1 MKGTVVATWLR
12 TCRKLYN
19 DEVVDRAMESEG
31 WETSRI
37 FSPLEDVEDS
47 KIKRVIENIASGIGL
62 NSKKLWMEIGKSNI
76 MSFHEDFPAF
86 FQHENMYSF
95 FKSMFHV
102 HVVMTKKFKGAK
114 PPILNIDPVSNRQ
127 AIFTYSSNR
136 GMFDYFLGLIQGSC
150 EFFKEDIQIDEL
162 ERRNDFLKLKLTFNK
177 DIYYKRVYKF
187 NKLLSLGFIKKLEA
201 KVAIFTFLVS
211 IIGTLPVLGANNIL
225 KGLIISLVSSIAS
238 FMGTYFLIRPKNM
251 IEETIRQINN
261 HNYNEDSDIET
272 NDFFEDIFRSLKGYK
287 EVIKADFVE
296 FKGVTDEMNNFV
308 NNINN
313 ISDTM
318 KITSDE
324 IAGVVEQ
331 VADGAVSQAQNT
343 EGTALALNENVQ
355 MLKRIVENENIN
367 KEELEKAIEKINNSY
382 ENVQKTSNN
391 ILNTLEKFQG
401 VKDKG
406 LNLQGRANDIT
417 NIVLIVSQISE
428 QTNLLALNASIEAAR
443 AGEQGRGFAVVAE
456 EVRKLA
462 EQTKTAVEDIN
473 SNLAEFVGDIR
484 DLVNS
489 IGNQYDVLES
499 ETTSLET
506 VKNISYEA
514 NKSIQT
520 VSSSM
525 IKTINELNKEADS
538 IASIYENIES
548 LAAIAEENSASSE
561 EVSASVNNYTNE
573 LKKLVDNIDKFQ
585 KITQIFKGELVKY
598 KI

>member
-1 MKGTVVATWLR
+1 MKGTVVATWLK

-19 DEVVDRAMESEG
+19 DEIVDRAMESAG

-47 KIKRVIENIASGIGL
+47 RIKRVIEDIASGAGL
-62 NSKKLWMEIGKSNI
+62 DSKKLWMEIGKSNI

-95 FKSMFHV
+95 FKSMFNV

-114 PPILNIDPVSNRQ
+114 PPILNINPISSRQ

-150 EFFKEDIQIDEL
+150 NFFKEEIHIDEL
-162 ERRNDFLKLKLTFNK
+162 ERREDFLKLKLTFNE
-177 DIYYKRVYKF
+177 DIYYKKVYRF
-187 NKLLSLGFIKKLEA
+187 NKILSLGFIKKLEI
-201 KVAIFTFLVS
+201 KVAVFTFLIS
-211 IIGTLPVLGANNIL
+211 FIGTIPILGANNIL
-225 KGLIISLVSSIAS
+225 KGLIISLTSSVAAS
-238 FMGTYFLIRPKNM
+238 IGTYLLIRPKNM
-251 IEETIRQINN
+251 IEETIKQINS

-272 NDFFEDIFRSLKGYK
+272 DDFFQDIFKLLKGYK

-308 NNINN
+308 NNINT

-318 KITSDE
+318 KVTSDE

-331 VADGAVSQAQNT
+331 VANGAVSQAQNT
-343 EGTALALNENVQ
+343 EGTALALNDNVQ
-355 MLKRIVENENIN
+355 MLKRIVDNENIN

-382 ENVQKTSNN
+382 ENVQKTSTN
-391 ILNTLEKFQG
+391 ILDTLEKFQG
-401 VKDKG
+401 VKNKG

-417 NIVLIVSQISE
+417 DIVLIVSQISE

-473 SNLAEFVGDIR
+473 SNLVEFVGDIK

-499 ETTSLET
+499 ETNSLEM
-506 VKNISYEA
+506 VKEISYEA

-525 IKTINELNKEADS
+525 IKTIDELNKEANS

-561 EVSASVNNYTNE
+561 EVSASVNSYTNE
-573 LKKLVDNIDKFQ
+573 LRKLVDNIDKFQ